1 MRIGSLYNKK
11 FTLSFEIFPP
21 KTSEGENSL
30 YGELDLLAKY
40 SPDFVSVTYGAGG
53 STRDKT
59 LEIALKIKD
68 RYSITPLVHFTCVG
82 SSKEEI
88 KQYINTVKNNGINS
102 ILALRGDPPK
112 GEVDFKPHPDGFSY
126 ANELILYIK
135 SLGDFSIGV
144 AGYPETHAQAI
155 DSKTDLDNLKR
166 KVDSGAE
173 FAITQLFYDNDKF
186 YEFYDNCI
194 KIGIDIPIVPGIMPV
209 TSANQIL
216 KSISLSNSAIPKSL
230 KNIIEKNYDDE
241 SFIKYGLDFST
252 EQCAQLKKFGAAG
265 LHLYTINKSKPVIEI
280 MNHLE
285 FGANTK

>member
-1 MRIGSLYNKK
+1 MRIGSLYRKK

-21 KTSEGENSL
+21 KTLEGENSL

-59 LEIALKIKD
+59 LEIALKIRTKYD
-68 RYSITPLVHFTCVG
+68 INPLVHFTCVG

-88 KQYINTVKNNGINS
+88 EQYIDTVKSNGINS

-112 GEVDFKPHPDGFSY
+112 GEVDFKPHPNGFAY

-144 AGYPETHAQAI
+144 AGYPETHTQAAS
-155 DSKTDLDNLKR
+155 SKADLDNLKR
-166 KVDSGAE
+166 KVDTGAE
-173 FAITQLFYDNDKF
+173 FVITQLFYDNEKF
-186 YEFYDNCI
+186 YDFYNKCTQM
-194 KIGIDIPIVPGIMPV
+194 GINIPIVPGIMPV
-209 TSANQIL
+209 TGANQIV
-216 KSISLSNSAIPKSL
+216 KSISLSNSSIPKNL

-241 SFIKYGLDFST
+241 SYIKYGLDFST
-252 EQCAQLKKFGAAG
+252 EQCAQLKEFGLEG

-280 MNHLE
+280 INHLE
-285 FGANTK
+285 FGNDTK

>member
-1 MRIGSLYNKK
+1 MRIGSLYSKK

-21 KTSEGENSL
+21 KTPEGEISL
-30 YGELDLLAKY
+30 YSELDLLAKY

-68 RYSITPLVHFTCVG
+68 NYNMSPLVHFTCVG
-82 SSKEEI
+82 SSKEDI
-88 KQYINTVKNNGINS
+88 KQYIDTVKNNGIDS

-112 GEVDFKPHPDGFSY
+112 GEIDFKPHPNGFSY
-126 ANELILYIK
+126 ANELISYIQ

-144 AGYPETHAQAI
+144 AGYPETHIQAA

-166 KVDSGAE
+166 KVDLGAE
-173 FAITQLFYDNDKF
+173 FVITQLFYDNDKF
-186 YEFYDNCI
+186 YEFYDRCI
-194 KIGIDIPIVPGIMPV
+194 KIGINIPIVPGIMPV
-209 TSANQIL
+209 TGANQIL
-216 KSISLSNSAIPKSL
+216 KSISLSNSSIPKNL
-230 KNIIEKNYDDE
+230 KNIIEKNHNDE

-252 EQCAQLKKFGAAG
+252 EQCSHLKKFGAAG

-280 MNHLE
+280 INHLE
-285 FGANTK
+285 LGTDTK